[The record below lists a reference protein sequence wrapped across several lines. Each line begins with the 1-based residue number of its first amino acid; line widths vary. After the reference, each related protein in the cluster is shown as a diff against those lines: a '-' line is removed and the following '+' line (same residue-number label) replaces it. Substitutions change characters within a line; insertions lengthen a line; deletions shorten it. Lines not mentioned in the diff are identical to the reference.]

1 MAETNV
7 MGTYKFPPNVFDK
20 ILDKFSQ
27 AVQDGKY
34 HKLDYVFWRKLK
46 TTKNS
51 VRIVVKSDLN
61 GKIFFDIFPDTYI
74 MNSFF
79 ADGIDGSFG
88 EYLVDNVC
96 NIFTNDYAIECSEK
110 FLEYKLRNAKKTI
123 KKNNDVAKNNNVVK
137 FSDES
142 DYIKAY
148 DEATGWDTEFSCAS
162 LSDKDLQKILGES
175 CVVISD
181 EEAQKILEEL
191 HNTPIAAVSDSD
203 CITGKVASIDSNTIF
218 VGGNIATATTTLGGR
233 IDAIEDKC
241 AMIDNDYIDDR
252 INKVL
257 NEQNTF
263 NNNVDNKKGN
273 KKMKAFNF
281 DFGPCTTDNIRMS
294 MYGLAVKNANGT
306 WVSYNPE
313 SKEIIDVDIFNFDG
327 GKFLYKMPVA
337 IKDVKVGDIV
347 IHNRKAMFV
356 IEVAETGMTA
366 IDPQAGEEK
375 KILLT
380 KSPFGFNFATKVVSL
395 FNMTSDAPTP
405 DAPFG
410 NMLPFLMMSE
420 NSGEFDMNTML
431 MLSMMGGQSG
441 MDFSKNPMMMY
452 FLMKDS
458 KNADDLLPLMFMGNL
473 CK

>member
-1 MAETNV
+1 MAGTNV
-7 MGTYKFPPNVFDK
+7 MGIFEFQHNIFDK

-27 AVQDGKY
+27 AVQDNKY
-34 HKLDYVFWRKLK
+34 QKLDYVFWRKLK
-46 TTKNS
+46 TSKNN

-61 GKIFFDIFPDTYI
+61 DKIFFDIYPDVYTTNY
-74 MNSFF
+74 SFF
-79 ADGIDGSFG
+79 VDGIDGSFG
-88 EYLVDNVC
+88 KYLLDNIC
-96 NIFTNDYAIECSEK
+96 NIFTDKYVIKCSEK
-110 FLEYKLRNAKKTI
+110 FFEYKMRKAKKT
-123 KKNNDVAKNNNVVK
+123 AEKNNNVSK
-137 FSDES
+137 PWDDL
-142 DYIKAY
+142 DYTKVY
-148 DEATGWDTEFSCAS
+148 DKGIWNTEFSCANTI
-162 LSDKDLQKILGES
+162 SDEEVQKILG
-175 CVVISD
+175 
-181 EEAQKILEEL
+181 KL
-191 HNTPIAAVSDSD
+191 HTTPIVAVPDSD
-203 CITGKVASIDSNTIF
+203 CSLQT
-218 VGGNIATATTTLGGR
+218 GNIASINSNAIFATTSNTTTLGSQ
-233 IDAIEDKC
+233 IDAIKDKC

-252 INKVL
+252 INKIL

-356 IEVAETGMTA
+356 IDVSETGMTA
-366 IDPQAGEEK
+366 IDPQVGEEK

-431 MLSMMGGQSG
+431 MLSMMSGQGG

>member
-1 MAETNV
+1 MAESNV

-20 ILDKFSQ
+20 ILDNFSQ
-27 AVQDGKY
+27 AVQDNKY

-46 TTKNS
+46 TSKNS

-61 GKIFFDIFPDTYI
+61 GKIFFDVFPDTYI

-79 ADGIDGSFG
+79 ANADDGSFG
-88 EYLVDNVC
+88 EFLADNVC

-110 FLEYKLRNAKKTI
+110 FLEYKMRRAKKTVE
-123 KKNNDVAKNNNVVK
+123 KNNDISKTR
-137 FSDES
+137 DDL
-142 DYIKAY
+142 DYIKVY
-148 DEATGWDTEFSCAS
+148 DKGIWSTEFSCANT
-162 LSDKDLQKILGES
+162 
-175 CVVISD
+175 ISD
-181 EEAQKILEEL
+181 EEAKKILGEL
-191 HNTPIAAVSDSD
+191 NTTPIMVVPDSD
-203 CITGKVASIDSNTIF
+203 CSFETGKVASINSSGVFSNI
-218 VGGNIATATTTLGGR
+218 IAPATTTLGSR

-263 NNNVDNKKGN
+263 NNNVDDKKGN

-431 MLSMMGGQSG
+431 MLSMMGGQGG

>member
-1 MAETNV
+1 MAESNV

-20 ILDKFSQ
+20 ILDIFSQ
-27 AVQDGKY
+27 AVQDNKY
-34 HKLDYVFWRKLK
+34 QKLDYVFWRKLK
-46 TTKNS
+46 TSKNS

-61 GKIFFDIFPDTYI
+61 GKIFFEVFPDTYI

-79 ADGIDGSFG
+79 AGGIDGSFG
-88 EYLVDNVC
+88 EFLADNVC

-110 FLEYKLRNAKKTI
+110 FLEYKMRRAKKTVE
-123 KKNNDVAKNNNVVK
+123 KNNDISKTR
-137 FSDES
+137 DDL
-142 DYIKAY
+142 DYIKVY
-148 DEATGWDTEFSCAS
+148 DKGIWSTEFSCANT
-162 LSDKDLQKILGES
+162 
-175 CVVISD
+175 ISD
-181 EEAQKILEEL
+181 EEAKKILGEL
-191 HNTPIAAVSDSD
+191 NTTPIMVVPDSD
-203 CITGKVASIDSNTIF
+203 CSFETGKVASINSNAIF
-218 VGGNIATATTTLGGR
+218 ATTLATPDTITLGGSQ
-233 IDAIEDKC
+233 IDAIKDKC
-241 AMIDNDYIDDR
+241 AMIDSDYIDDR

-263 NNNVDNKKGN
+263 NNNVDDKKGN

-327 GKFLYKMPVA
+327 GKFLYKMPIA
-337 IKDVKVGDIV
+337 IKDIAPGMVIV
-347 IHNRKAMFV
+347 HNRKAMFV
-356 IEVAETGMTA
+356 IEVGDSGITVV
-366 IDPQAGEEK
+366 DPQAGEEK
-375 KILLT
+375 KILPT
-380 KSPFGFNFATKVVSL
+380 KNCFNFNFYTRVVSL
-395 FNMTSDAPTP
+395 FDSFMKSPENAPS
-405 DAPFG
+405 AENPFG
-410 NMLPFLMMSE
+410 NMLPVFMMSE

-431 MLSMMGGQSG
+431 MLSMMGGQGG

-458 KNADDLLPLMFMGNL
+458 KNADDLLPLMFIGNL

>member
-1 MAETNV
+1 MAGTNV
-7 MGTYKFPPNVFDK
+7 MGIFEFPSNIFDK
-20 ILDKFSQ
+20 ILDRFSQ
-27 AVQDGKY
+27 AVKDNKY
-34 HKLDYVFWRKLK
+34 QKLDYVFWRKLK
-46 TTKNS
+46 TSKNK

-61 GKIFFDIFPDTYI
+61 DKIFFDIYPDVYTINY
-74 MNSFF
+74 SFF
-79 ADGIDGSFG
+79 VDGIDGSFG
-88 EYLVDNVC
+88 KYLLDNIC
-96 NIFTNDYAIECSEK
+96 NIFTDKYVIKCSEK
-110 FLEYKLRNAKKTI
+110 FFEYKMRKAKK
-123 KKNNDVAKNNNVVK
+123 AAEKNNNVSK
-137 FSDES
+137 TWDDL
-142 DYIKAY
+142 DYTKMFDKGI
-148 DEATGWDTEFSCAS
+148 WNTEFSCTNT
-162 LSDKDLQKILGES
+162 
-175 CVVISD
+175 ISD
-181 EEAQKILEEL
+181 EEAQKILGKL
-191 HNTPIAAVSDSD
+191 HTTPITVAPDSD
-203 CITGKVASIDSNTIF
+203 CSLETGKVASINSNAIF
-218 VGGNIATATTTLGGR
+218 ATTLADSTTITLGSQ
-233 IDAIEDKC
+233 IDAIKDKC
-241 AMIDNDYIDDR
+241 AMIDTDYINDR

-263 NNNVDNKKGN
+263 NNNVDDKKGN
-273 KKMKAFNF
+273 NKMKAFNF

-356 IEVAETGMTA
+356 IDVSETGMTA

-431 MLSMMGGQSG
+431 MLSMMGGQGG

>member
-1 MAETNV
+1 MAGTNV
-7 MGTYKFPPNVFDK
+7 MGIFEFPPNIFDK
-20 ILDKFSQ
+20 ILDRFSQ
-27 AVQDGKY
+27 AVQDNKY
-34 HKLDYVFWRKLK
+34 QKLNYVFWRKLK

-51 VRIVVKSDLN
+51 VRIVVQSYLN
-61 GKIFFDIFPDTYI
+61 GKLFFDIYPDTYI
-74 MNSFF
+74 TNYSFF
-79 ADGIDGSFG
+79 VDGIDGSFG
-88 EYLVDNVC
+88 KYLIDNIC
-96 NIFTNDYAIECSEK
+96 NIFTNDYAIKCSEE
-110 FLEYKLRNAKKTI
+110 FFEYKMRRAKKATE
-123 KKNNDVAKNNNVVK
+123 KNNNISK
-137 FSDES
+137 PWDDL
-142 DYIKAY
+142 DYTKVY
-148 DEATGWDTEFSCAS
+148 DKTGWNTEFSCANTI
-162 LSDKDLQKILGES
+162 SDEEVQKILG
-175 CVVISD
+175 
-181 EEAQKILEEL
+181 KL
-191 HNTPIAAVSDSD
+191 HTTPITVVPDSD
-203 CITGKVASIDSNTIF
+203 CITGKVASVNSNTIF
-218 VGGNIATATTTLGGR
+218 TDTIASTTTTLGSQ
-233 IDAIEDKC
+233 IEAIKDKC
-241 AMIDNDYIDDR
+241 AMIDDDYINDR

-356 IEVAETGMTA
+356 IDVSETGMTA
-366 IDPQAGEEK
+366 IDPQVGEEK

-431 MLSMMGGQSG
+431 MLSMMSGQGG

-458 KNADDLLPLMFMGNL
+458 KNADDLLPLVFMGNL

>member
-1 MAETNV
+1 MAESNV
-7 MGTYKFPPNVFDK
+7 MGTYKFPPNIFDK

-27 AVQDGKY
+27 AVQDNKY

-46 TTKNS
+46 TSKNS

-61 GKIFFDIFPDTYI
+61 GKIFFEVFPDTYI

-79 ADGIDGSFG
+79 AGGIDGSFG
-88 EYLVDNVC
+88 EFLADNVC
-96 NIFTNDYAIECSEK
+96 NIFTSDYEIECSEK
-110 FLEYKLRNAKKTI
+110 FFEYKMRRAKKNVENNKDII
-123 KKNNDVAKNNNVVK
+123 KNRD
-137 FSDES
+137 DL
-142 DYIKAY
+142 DYTKVCA
-148 DEATGWDTEFSCAS
+148 GWNTEFSCES
-162 LSDKDLQKILGES
+162 ILSDEDIQRITK
-175 CVVISD
+175 
-181 EEAQKILEEL
+181 EL
-191 HNTPIAAVSDSD
+191 NATPITTVSNDD
-203 CITGKVASIDSNTIF
+203 CLTGKVASINSNGVFAGGTIDI
-218 VGGNIATATTTLGGR
+218 VPATATLGSQ
-233 IDAIEDKC
+233 IEAIKDKC

-263 NNNVDNKKGN
+263 NNVDDKKGN
-273 KKMKAFNF
+273 NKMKAFNF
-281 DFGPCTTDNIRMS
+281 DFGPCTNDNIRMS

-347 IHNRKAMFV
+347 IHSRKAMFV
-356 IEVAETGMTA
+356 IDVSETGMTA

-380 KSPFGFNFATKVVSL
+380 RSPFGFNYATKVVSL

-410 NMLPFLMMSE
+410 NMLPFLMLSE

-431 MLSMMGGQSG
+431 MLSMMSGQSG

>member
-1 MAETNV
+1 MAGTNV
-7 MGTYKFPPNVFDK
+7 MGIFEFPSNIFDK
-20 ILDKFSQ
+20 ILDRFSQ
-27 AVQDGKY
+27 AVQDNKY
-34 HKLDYVFWRKLK
+34 QKLNYVFWRKLK
-46 TTKNS
+46 TSKNK
-51 VRIVVKSDLN
+51 VRIVIKSDLN
-61 GKIFFDIFPDTYI
+61 DKIFFDIYPDVYTINY
-74 MNSFF
+74 SFF
-79 ADGIDGSFG
+79 VDSIDGSFG
-88 EYLVDNVC
+88 KYLLDNIC
-96 NIFTNDYAIECSEK
+96 NIFTDKYVIKCSEK
-110 FLEYKLRNAKKTI
+110 FSEYKMHRAKKATE
-123 KKNNDVAKNNNVVK
+123 KNNNISK
-137 FSDES
+137 PWDDL
-142 DYIKAY
+142 DYTKVY
-148 DEATGWDTEFSCAS
+148 DKGIWNTEFSCANTI
-162 LSDKDLQKILGES
+162 SDEEVQKILG
-175 CVVISD
+175 
-181 EEAQKILEEL
+181 KL
-191 HNTPIAAVSDSD
+191 HTTPIVAVPDSD
-203 CITGKVASIDSNTIF
+203 CSLETGKVASINSNAIF
-218 VGGNIATATTTLGGR
+218 ATTLADSATITLGNQ
-233 IDAIEDKC
+233 IDAIKDKC
-241 AMIDNDYIDDR
+241 AMIDDDYINDR

-313 SKEIIDVDIFNFDG
+313 SKEIIDVDVFNFDG

-356 IEVAETGMTA
+356 IDVSETGMTA

-420 NSGEFDMNTML
+420 SSGEFDMNTML
-431 MLSMMGGQSG
+431 MLSMMGGQGG

>member
-1 MAETNV
+1 MAGTNV
-7 MGTYKFPPNVFDK
+7 MGIFEFPPNIFDK
-20 ILDKFSQ
+20 ILDRFSQ
-27 AVQDGKY
+27 AVQDNKY
-34 HKLDYVFWRKLK
+34 QKLDYVFWRKLK
-46 TTKNS
+46 TSKNN

-61 GKIFFDIFPDTYI
+61 DKIFFDIYPDVYTTNY
-74 MNSFF
+74 SFF
-79 ADGIDGSFG
+79 VDGIDGSFG
-88 EYLVDNVC
+88 KYLLDNIC
-96 NIFTNDYAIECSEK
+96 NIFTDKYVIECSEK
-110 FLEYKLRNAKKTI
+110 FFEYKMCRAKKATE
-123 KKNNDVAKNNNVVK
+123 KNNNISK
-137 FSDES
+137 PWDDL
-142 DYIKAY
+142 DYTKVY
-148 DEATGWDTEFSCAS
+148 DKGIWNTEFSCTNT
-162 LSDKDLQKILGES
+162 
-175 CVVISD
+175 ISD
-181 EEAQKILEEL
+181 EEAQKILGKL
-191 HNTPIAAVSDSD
+191 HTTPIVAVPDSD
-203 CITGKVASIDSNTIF
+203 CSLETGKVASINSNAIF
-218 VGGNIATATTTLGGR
+218 ATTSNTTTLGSQ
-233 IDAIEDKC
+233 IDAIKDKC
-241 AMIDNDYIDDR
+241 AMIDDDYINDR
-252 INKVL
+252 INKIL

-356 IEVAETGMTA
+356 TEVAEAGMTA

-420 NSGEFDMNTML
+420 SDGEFDMNTML
-431 MLSMMGGQSG
+431 MLSMMGGQGS
-441 MDFSKNPMMMY
+441 MDFAKNPMMMY
-452 FLMKDS
+452 FLMKDT
-458 KNADDLLPLMFMGNL
+458 KNMDELLPLMFMGNL

>member
-1 MAETNV
+1 MAESNV

-20 ILDKFSQ
+20 ILDNFSQ

-46 TTKNS
+46 TSKNS

-61 GKIFFDIFPDTYI
+61 GKIFFEVFPDTYI

-79 ADGIDGSFG
+79 AGGIDGSFG
-88 EYLVDNVC
+88 EFLADNVC

-110 FLEYKLRNAKKTI
+110 FLEYKMKKAKKT
-123 KKNNDVAKNNNVVK
+123 VEKNNNISK
-137 FSDES
+137 TCDNL
-142 DYIKAY
+142 DYLKVY
-148 DEATGWDTEFSCAS
+148 EGWNTEFSCES
-162 LSDKDLQKILGES
+162 ILSDEDIQRITK
-175 CVVISD
+175 
-181 EEAQKILEEL
+181 EL
-191 HNTPIAAVSDSD
+191 NATPITAVSNDD
-203 CITGKVASIDSNTIF
+203 CLTGKVASINSNGVLTSTISP
-218 VGGNIATATTTLGGR
+218 ATTTLGSQ
-233 IDAIEDKC
+233 IEAIKDKC

-263 NNNVDNKKGN
+263 NNVDDKKGN
-273 KKMKAFNF
+273 NKMKAFNF
-281 DFGPCTTDNIRMS
+281 DFGPCTNDNIRMS

-337 IKDVKVGDIV
+337 VKDVKVGDIV

-356 IEVAETGMTA
+356 IDVSDAGMTA

-410 NMLPFLMMSE
+410 NMLPFLMLSE

>member
-7 MGTYKFPPNVFDK
+7 MGIFEFPPNIFDK
-20 ILDKFSQ
+20 ILDRFSQ
-27 AVQDGKY
+27 AVQDNKY
-34 HKLDYVFWRKLK
+34 QKLDYVFWRKLK
-46 TTKNS
+46 TSKNM
-51 VRIVVKSDLN
+51 VRIVIKSDLN
-61 GKIFFDIFPDTYI
+61 GKLFFDIYPDVYTINY
-74 MNSFF
+74 SFF
-79 ADGIDGSFG
+79 VDGIDGSFG
-88 EYLVDNVC
+88 KYLLDNIC
-96 NIFTNDYAIECSEK
+96 NIFTDKYAIKCSEK
-110 FLEYKLRNAKKTI
+110 LFEYKMRKAKKTTE
-123 KKNNDVAKNNNVVK
+123 KNNDISKTR
-137 FSDES
+137 DDL
-142 DYIKAY
+142 DYTKVCA
-148 DEATGWDTEFSCAS
+148 GWNTEFSTAWT
-162 LSDKDLQKILGES
+162 
-175 CVVISD
+175 ISD
-181 EEAQKILEEL
+181 EEAQKILGEL
-191 HNTPIAAVSDSD
+191 NATPITVVPDSD
-203 CITGKVASIDSNTIF
+203 CMTGKVASIDSNAIFATSTSGTI
-218 VGGNIATATTTLGGR
+218 TLGSQ
-233 IDAIEDKC
+233 IDAIKDKC
-241 AMIDNDYIDDR
+241 AMLDNDYIDDR

-273 KKMKAFNF
+273 NKMKAFNF
-281 DFGPCTTDNIRMS
+281 DFGPCTNDNIRMS

-347 IHNRKAMFV
+347 IHARKAMFV
-356 IEVAETGMTA
+356 IDVSETGMTA

-380 KSPFGFNFATKVVSL
+380 KSPFNFNYATKVVSL

-410 NMLPFLMMSE
+410 NMLPFLMLSE

-431 MLSMMGGQSG
+431 MLSMMSGQSG

>member
-7 MGTYKFPPNVFDK
+7 MGTYKFPPNIFDK

-46 TTKNS
+46 TSKNS

-61 GKIFFDIFPDTYI
+61 GKIFFDVFPDTYI

-79 ADGIDGSFG
+79 ANADDGSFG
-88 EYLVDNVC
+88 EFLADNVC

-110 FLEYKLRNAKKTI
+110 FLEYKMRRAKKTTE
-123 KKNNDVAKNNNVVK
+123 KNNNIRK
-137 FSDES
+137 TCDNL
-142 DYIKAY
+142 DYIKVY
-148 DEATGWDTEFSCAS
+148 DKGTWSTEFSCANT
-162 LSDKDLQKILGES
+162 
-175 CVVISD
+175 ISD
-181 EEAQKILEEL
+181 EEAQKILGEL
-191 HNTPIAAVSDSD
+191 NATPITVVSDDD

-218 VGGNIATATTTLGGR
+218 AGGNIATTTLGGR

-263 NNNVDNKKGN
+263 NNNVDDKKGN

-356 IEVAETGMTA
+356 IEVAETGMAA

>member
-1 MAETNV
+1 MAESNV

-20 ILDKFSQ
+20 ILDNFRQ
-27 AVQDGKY
+27 AVQDNKY
-34 HKLDYVFWRKLK
+34 YKLDYVFWHKLK
-46 TTKNS
+46 TSKNS

-61 GKIFFDIFPDTYI
+61 GKIFFDVFPDTYI

-79 ADGIDGSFG
+79 ANADDGSFG
-88 EYLVDNVC
+88 EFLADNVC

-110 FLEYKLRNAKKTI
+110 FLEYKMRRAKKT
-123 KKNNDVAKNNNVVK
+123 VEKNNNISK
-137 FSDES
+137 TRDEV
-142 DYIKAY
+142 DYIKVY
-148 DEATGWDTEFSCAS
+148 DKGAGWNTEFSCANTI
-162 LSDKDLQKILGES
+162 SDEEVQKILGE
-175 CVVISD
+175 
-181 EEAQKILEEL
+181 L
-191 HNTPIAAVSDSD
+191 NTTPITVVPDSD
-203 CITGKVASIDSNTIF
+203 CLTGKVASIDSNAIFATSTPGTI
-218 VGGNIATATTTLGGR
+218 TLGSQ
-233 IDAIEDKC
+233 IDAIKDKC
-241 AMIDNDYIDDR
+241 AMLDNDYIDDR

-263 NNNVDNKKGN
+263 NNNVDDKKGN

-431 MLSMMGGQSG
+431 MLSMMGGQGG

>member
-1 MAETNV
+1 MVETNV
-7 MGTYKFPPNVFDK
+7 MGTYKFPPNIFDK

-27 AVQDGKY
+27 AVQDSKY

-46 TTKNS
+46 TSKNS

-61 GKIFFDIFPDTYI
+61 GKIFFDVFPDTYI

-79 ADGIDGSFG
+79 ANADDGSFG
-88 EYLVDNVC
+88 EFLADNVC

-110 FLEYKLRNAKKTI
+110 FLEYKMRRAKKTTE
-123 KKNNDVAKNNNVVK
+123 KNNNIRK
-137 FSDES
+137 TCDNL
-142 DYIKAY
+142 DYIKVY
-148 DEATGWDTEFSCAS
+148 DKGTWSTEFSCANT
-162 LSDKDLQKILGES
+162 
-175 CVVISD
+175 ISD
-181 EEAQKILEEL
+181 EEAQKILGEL
-191 HNTPIAAVSDSD
+191 NATPITVVSDDD

-218 VGGNIATATTTLGGR
+218 AGGNIATTTLGGR

-263 NNNVDNKKGN
+263 NNNVDDKKGN

-356 IEVAETGMTA
+356 IEVAETGMIA

>member
-7 MGTYKFPPNVFDK
+7 IGIFEFSHNIFDK
-20 ILDKFSQ
+20 ILDRFSQ
-27 AVQDGKY
+27 AVQDNKY
-34 HKLDYVFWRKLK
+34 QKLDYVFWRKLK
-46 TTKNS
+46 TSKNK
-51 VRIVVKSDLN
+51 VRIVVKSDFN
-61 GKIFFDIFPDTYI
+61 DKIFFDIYPDVYTINY
-74 MNSFF
+74 SFF
-79 ADGIDGSFG
+79 VDGIDGSFG
-88 EYLVDNVC
+88 KYLLDNIC
-96 NIFTNDYAIECSEK
+96 NIFTNDYAVNKCSEK
-110 FLEYKLRNAKKTI
+110 LFEYKMRKAKKTTE
-123 KKNNDVAKNNNVVK
+123 KNNNVSK
-137 FSDES
+137 TWDDL
-142 DYIKAY
+142 DYTKVFDKGI
-148 DEATGWDTEFSCAS
+148 WNTEFSCTNT
-162 LSDKDLQKILGES
+162 
-175 CVVISD
+175 ISD
-181 EEAQKILEEL
+181 EEAQKILGKL
-191 HNTPIAAVSDSD
+191 HTTPIVAVPDSD
-203 CITGKVASIDSNTIF
+203 CSLETGKVASIDSNAIF
-218 VGGNIATATTTLGGR
+218 VTSTSDIITLGSQ
-233 IDAIEDKC
+233 IDAIKDKC
-241 AMIDNDYIDDR
+241 AMIDSDYINDQ

-337 IKDVKVGDIV
+337 IKDIAPGMVIV
-347 IHNRKAMFV
+347 HNRKAMFV
-356 IEVAETGMTA
+356 IEVGDSGITVV
-366 IDPQAGEEK
+366 DPQAGEEK
-375 KILLT
+375 KILPT
-380 KSPFGFNFATKVVSL
+380 KNCFNFNFYTRVVSL
-395 FNMTSDAPTP
+395 FDSFMKSPENAPS
-405 DAPFG
+405 AENPFG

-431 MLSMMGGQSG
+431 MLSMMGGQGG
-441 MDFSKNPMMMY
+441 MDFSKNPMIMY

>member
-1 MAETNV
+1 MAESNV

-20 ILDKFSQ
+20 ILDNFSQ

-46 TTKNS
+46 TSKNS

-61 GKIFFDIFPDTYI
+61 GKIFFEVFPDTYI

-88 EYLVDNVC
+88 EFLADNVC

-110 FLEYKLRNAKKTI
+110 FLEYKMKKAKKT
-123 KKNNDVAKNNNVVK
+123 VEKNNNISK
-137 FSDES
+137 TCDNL
-142 DYIKAY
+142 DYLKVY
-148 DEATGWDTEFSCAS
+148 EGWNTEFSCES
-162 LSDKDLQKILGES
+162 ILSDEDIQRITK
-175 CVVISD
+175 
-181 EEAQKILEEL
+181 EL
-191 HNTPIAAVSDSD
+191 NATPITAVSNDD
-203 CITGKVASIDSNTIF
+203 CLTGKVASINSNGVFTGGTI
-218 VGGNIATATTTLGGR
+218 ATTTLDSQ
-233 IDAIEDKC
+233 IEAITDKC

-263 NNNVDNKKGN
+263 NNVDDKKGN
-273 KKMKAFNF
+273 NKMKAFNF
-281 DFGPCTTDNIRMS
+281 DFGPCTNDNIRMS

-337 IKDVKVGDIV
+337 VKDVKVGDIV

-356 IEVAETGMTA
+356 IDVSDAGMTA

-380 KSPFGFNFATKVVSL
+380 RSPFGFNYATKVVSL

-410 NMLPFLMMSE
+410 NMLPFLMLSE

-431 MLSMMGGQSG
+431 MLSMMGGQTG

>member
-7 MGTYKFPPNVFDK
+7 MGIFEFPSNVFDK

-27 AVQDGKY
+27 AVQDNKY
-34 HKLDYVFWRKLK
+34 QKLDYVFWRKLK
-46 TTKNS
+46 TSKNM
-51 VRIVVKSDLN
+51 VRIVIKSDLN
-61 GKIFFDIFPDTYI
+61 GKLFFDIYPDVYTINY
-74 MNSFF
+74 SFSVN
-79 ADGIDGSFG
+79 GIDGSFG
-88 EYLVDNVC
+88 KYLIDNVC
-96 NIFTNDYAIECSEK
+96 NIFTNDYAIKCSEE
-110 FLEYKLRNAKKTI
+110 FFEYKMRRAKKTVE
-123 KKNNDVAKNNNVVK
+123 KNNDISKTR
-137 FSDES
+137 DDL
-142 DYIKAY
+142 DYTKVCA
-148 DEATGWDTEFSCAS
+148 GWNTEFSTAWT
-162 LSDKDLQKILGES
+162 
-175 CVVISD
+175 ISD
-181 EEAQKILEEL
+181 EEAQKILGEL
-191 HNTPIAAVSDSD
+191 NTTPITVVPDSD
-203 CITGKVASIDSNTIF
+203 CMTGKVASINSNAIF
-218 VGGNIATATTTLGGR
+218 ATTLATPDTITLGSQ
-233 IDAIEDKC
+233 INAIEDKC

-337 IKDVKVGDIV
+337 IKDIAPGMVIV
-347 IHNRKAMFV
+347 HNRKAMFV
-356 IEVAETGMTA
+356 IEVGDSGITVV
-366 IDPQAGEEK
+366 DPQAGEEK
-375 KILLT
+375 KILPT
-380 KSPFGFNFATKVVSL
+380 KNCFNFNFYTRVVSL
-395 FNMTSDAPTP
+395 FDFFMKSPENAPS
-405 DAPFG
+405 AENPFG
-410 NMLPFLMMSE
+410 NMLPLFMMSE

-431 MLSMMGGQSG
+431 MLSMMSGQGG

>member
-1 MAETNV
+1 MAESNV

-20 ILDKFSQ
+20 VLDKFSQ

-51 VRIVVKSDLN
+51 VRIVIKSDLN

-79 ADGIDGSFG
+79 ANGIDGSFG

-110 FLEYKLRNAKKTI
+110 FLEYKMRKAKKTVE
-123 KKNNDVAKNNNVVK
+123 KNNDISKTC
-137 FSDES
+137 DDL
-142 DYIKAY
+142 DYIKVC
-148 DEATGWDTEFSCAS
+148 DKGIWNTEFSCANT
-162 LSDKDLQKILGES
+162 
-175 CVVISD
+175 ISD
-181 EEAQKILEEL
+181 EEAQKILGEL
-191 HNTPIAAVSDSD
+191 NTTPIMVVPNSD
-203 CITGKVASIDSNTIF
+203 CMTGKVASINSNAIF
-218 VGGNIATATTTLGGR
+218 ATTLVTPDTITLGSQ
-233 IDAIEDKC
+233 IDAIKDKC

-337 IKDVKVGDIV
+337 IKDIAPGMVIV
-347 IHNRKAMFV
+347 HNRKAMFV
-356 IEVAETGMTA
+356 IEVGDSGITVV
-366 IDPQAGEEK
+366 DPQAGEEK
-375 KILLT
+375 KILPT
-380 KSPFGFNFATKVVSL
+380 KNCFNFNFYTRVVSL
-395 FNMTSDAPTP
+395 FDSFMKSPENAPS
-405 DAPFG
+405 AENPFG
-410 NMLPFLMMSE
+410 NMLPIFMMSE

-431 MLSMMGGQSG
+431 MLSMMGGQGG

>member
-7 MGTYKFPPNVFDK
+7 IGIFEFPHNIFDK
-20 ILDKFSQ
+20 ILDRFSQ
-27 AVQDGKY
+27 AVQDNKY
-34 HKLDYVFWRKLK
+34 QKLDYVFWRKLK
-46 TTKNS
+46 TSKNK

-61 GKIFFDIFPDTYI
+61 DKIFFDIYPDIYTINY
-74 MNSFF
+74 SFF
-79 ADGIDGSFG
+79 VDGIDGSFG
-88 EYLVDNVC
+88 KYLLDNIC
-96 NIFTNDYAIECSEK
+96 NIFANDYAVNKCSEK
-110 FLEYKLRNAKKTI
+110 LFEYKMRKAKK
-123 KKNNDVAKNNNVVK
+123 AAEKNNNISNTWDD
-137 FSDES
+137 F
-142 DYIKAY
+142 DYTKVY
-148 DEATGWDTEFSCAS
+148 DKGIWNTEFSCTNT
-162 LSDKDLQKILGES
+162 
-175 CVVISD
+175 ISD
-181 EEAQKILEEL
+181 EEAQKILGKL
-191 HNTPIAAVSDSD
+191 HTTPIVAVPDSD
-203 CITGKVASIDSNTIF
+203 CSLQTGKVASINSNAIF
-218 VGGNIATATTTLGGR
+218 ATTLTTSDTTTLGSK
-233 IDAIEDKC
+233 IDAIKDKC
-241 AMIDNDYIDDR
+241 AMIDDDYINDR

-294 MYGLAVKNANGT
+294 MYGLAVKNANGA

-356 IEVAETGMTA
+356 IDVSETGMTA

-431 MLSMMGGQSG
+431 MLSMMGGQGG

>member
-1 MAETNV
+1 MAESNV

-20 ILDKFSQ
+20 VLDKFSQ

-110 FLEYKLRNAKKTI
+110 FLEYKMRRAKKTTE
-123 KKNNDVAKNNNVVK
+123 KNNNISK
-137 FSDES
+137 
-142 DYIKAY
+142 YIKVY
-148 DEATGWDTEFSCAS
+148 DKTDDLDYTKVYDKTGWMAEFSCANT
-162 LSDKDLQKILGES
+162 
-175 CVVISD
+175 ISD
-181 EEAQKILEEL
+181 EEAQKILGEL
-191 HNTPIAAVSDSD
+191 NTTPITIVPDND
-203 CITGKVASIDSNTIF
+203 CMTGKVASINSNAIF
-218 VGGNIATATTTLGGR
+218 ATTLATPETITLGSQ
-233 IDAIEDKC
+233 IDAIKDKC

-356 IEVAETGMTA
+356 VDVSETGMTA

>member
-7 MGTYKFPPNVFDK
+7 MGIFEFPPNIFDK
-20 ILDKFSQ
+20 ILDRFSQ
-27 AVQDGKY
+27 AVQDNKY
-34 HKLDYVFWRKLK
+34 QKFDYVFWRKLK
-46 TTKNS
+46 TSKNKI
-51 VRIVVKSDLN
+51 RIVVKSDLN
-61 GKIFFDIFPDTYI
+61 GKLFFDIYPDVYI
-74 MNSFF
+74 TNYSFF
-79 ADGIDGSFG
+79 VDGIDGSFG
-88 EYLVDNVC
+88 KYLLDNIC
-96 NIFTNDYAIECSEK
+96 NIFTSDYAIKCSEK
-110 FLEYKLRNAKKTI
+110 FLEYKMRRAKKTVE
-123 KKNNDVAKNNNVVK
+123 KNNDISKTR
-137 FSDES
+137 DDL
-142 DYIKAY
+142 DYTKVCA
-148 DEATGWDTEFSCAS
+148 GWNTEFSTAWT
-162 LSDKDLQKILGES
+162 
-175 CVVISD
+175 ISD
-181 EEAQKILEEL
+181 EEAKKIFGEL
-191 HNTPIAAVSDSD
+191 NATPIMAVPDSD
-203 CITGKVASIDSNTIF
+203 CSLETGKVASIDSNAIFATSTPATITI
-218 VGGNIATATTTLGGR
+218 GSQ
-233 IDAIEDKC
+233 IDAIKDKC
-241 AMIDNDYIDDR
+241 AVIDTDYIDDR

-263 NNNVDNKKGN
+263 NNNVDDKKGN

-356 IEVAETGMTA
+356 IDVSETGMTA

-431 MLSMMGGQSG
+431 MLSMMGGQGG

>member
-20 ILDKFSQ
+20 VLDKFNQ

-46 TTKNS
+46 ITKNS

-61 GKIFFDIFPDTYI
+61 GKIFFEVFPDTYI

-110 FLEYKLRNAKKTI
+110 FLEYKMRRAKKTVE
-123 KKNNDVAKNNNVVK
+123 KNNDISKTR
-137 FSDES
+137 DDL
-142 DYIKAY
+142 DYIKVY
-148 DEATGWDTEFSCAS
+148 DKGIWSTEFFCANT
-162 LSDKDLQKILGES
+162 
-175 CVVISD
+175 ISD
-181 EEAQKILEEL
+181 EEAKKILGEL
-191 HNTPIAAVSDSD
+191 NTTPIMVVPDSD
-203 CITGKVASIDSNTIF
+203 CMTGKVASINSNAIFATSIAPDTI
-218 VGGNIATATTTLGGR
+218 TLDGSQ
-233 IDAIEDKC
+233 IDAIKDKC
-241 AMIDNDYIDDR
+241 AIIDSDYIDDR

-263 NNNVDNKKGN
+263 NNNVDDKKGN

-327 GKFLYKMPVA
+327 GKFLYKMPIA
-337 IKDVKVGDIV
+337 IKDIAPGMVIV
-347 IHNRKAMFV
+347 HNRKAMFV
-356 IEVAETGMTA
+356 IEVGDSGITVV
-366 IDPQAGEEK
+366 DPQAGEEK
-375 KILLT
+375 KILPT
-380 KSPFGFNFATKVVSL
+380 KNCFNFNFYTRVVSL
-395 FNMTSDAPTP
+395 FDSFMKSPENAPS
-405 DAPFG
+405 AENPFG

-431 MLSMMGGQSG
+431 MLSMMGGQGG

>member
-1 MAETNV
+1 MAESNV

-20 ILDKFSQ
+20 VLDKFSQ

-110 FLEYKLRNAKKTI
+110 FLEYKMRKAKKTVE
-123 KKNNDVAKNNNVVK
+123 KNNDISKTRDD
-137 FSDES
+137 F
-142 DYIKAY
+142 DYIKVY
-148 DEATGWDTEFSCAS
+148 DKGIWSTEFFCANT
-162 LSDKDLQKILGES
+162 
-175 CVVISD
+175 ISD
-181 EEAQKILEEL
+181 EEAQKILGKL
-191 HNTPIAAVSDSD
+191 NTTPIVAVPDSD
-203 CITGKVASIDSNTIF
+203 CGFETGKVASINSNAIF
-218 VGGNIATATTTLGGR
+218 ATTLATPDTITLGSQ
-233 IDAIEDKC
+233 IDAIKDKC
-241 AMIDNDYIDDR
+241 AMIDNDYIDGR

-337 IKDVKVGDIV
+337 IKDIAPGMVIV
-347 IHNRKAMFV
+347 HNRKAMFV
-356 IEVAETGMTA
+356 IEVGDSGITVV
-366 IDPQAGEEK
+366 DPQAGEEK
-375 KILLT
+375 KILPT
-380 KSPFGFNFATKVVSL
+380 KNCFNFNFYTRVVSL
-395 FNMTSDAPTP
+395 FDSFMKSPENAPS
-405 DAPFG
+405 AENPFG
-410 NMLPFLMMSE
+410 NMLPIFMMSE

-431 MLSMMGGQSG
+431 MLSMMGGQGG

>member
-7 MGTYKFPPNVFDK
+7 MGIFEFPPNIFDK
-20 ILDKFSQ
+20 ILDRFSQ
-27 AVQDGKY
+27 AVQDNKY
-34 HKLDYVFWRKLK
+34 QKLDYVFWRKLK
-46 TTKNS
+46 TSKNM

-61 GKIFFDIFPDTYI
+61 GKLFFDIYPDVYTINY
-74 MNSFF
+74 SFF
-79 ADGIDGSFG
+79 VDGIDGSFG
-88 EYLVDNVC
+88 KYLIDNIC
-96 NIFTNDYAIECSEK
+96 NIFTDKYAIKCSEE
-110 FLEYKLRNAKKTI
+110 FFEYKMRRAKKTVE
-123 KKNNDVAKNNNVVK
+123 KNNDINKTR
-137 FSDES
+137 DDL
-142 DYIKAY
+142 DYTKVCA
-148 DEATGWDTEFSCAS
+148 GWNTEFSTAWT
-162 LSDKDLQKILGES
+162 
-175 CVVISD
+175 ISD
-181 EEAQKILEEL
+181 EEAQKILGEL
-191 HNTPIAAVSDSD
+191 NTTPITVVPDSD
-203 CITGKVASIDSNTIF
+203 CLTGKVASIDSNAIFTSTI
-218 VGGNIATATTTLGGR
+218 APATTIISGSR

-241 AMIDNDYIDDR
+241 AMIDNDYIDNR
-252 INKVL
+252 VNKVL

-273 KKMKAFNF
+273 NKMKAFNF

-337 IKDVKVGDIV
+337 VKDVKVGDIV

-356 IEVAETGMTA
+356 IDVSEAGMTA

-431 MLSMMGGQSG
+431 MLSMMSGQSG

>member
-1 MAETNV
+1 MAGTNI
-7 MGTYKFPPNVFDK
+7 MGIFEFPHNIFDK

-27 AVQDGKY
+27 AVQDNKY
-34 HKLDYVFWRKLK
+34 QKLNYVFWRKLK
-46 TTKNS
+46 TSKNK
-51 VRIVVKSDLN
+51 VRIVVNDPN
-61 GKIFFDIFPDTYI
+61 DKIFFDIYPDTYI

-79 ADGIDGSFG
+79 ADVGDGSFG
-88 EYLVDNVC
+88 EYLADNVC

-110 FLEYKLRNAKKTI
+110 FLEYKMRKAKKTTE
-123 KKNNDVAKNNNVVK
+123 KNNNVSK
-137 FSDES
+137 TWDNL
-142 DYIKAY
+142 DYTKVF
-148 DEATGWDTEFSCAS
+148 DNGMWNTEFSCANT
-162 LSDKDLQKILGES
+162 
-175 CVVISD
+175 ISD
-181 EEAQKILEEL
+181 EEAQKILGKL
-191 HNTPIAAVSDSD
+191 HTTPIVAVPDSD
-203 CITGKVASIDSNTIF
+203 CSLETGKVASINSNAIF
-218 VGGNIATATTTLGGR
+218 ATTLADSATITLGNQ
-233 IDAIEDKC
+233 INAIKDNC
-241 AMIDNDYIDDR
+241 VMIDTDYINDR

-263 NNNVDNKKGN
+263 NNNVDDKKGN
-273 KKMKAFNF
+273 NKMKAFNF
-281 DFGPCTTDNIRMS
+281 DFGPCTNDNIRMS
-294 MYGLAVKNANGT
+294 MYGLAVKNANGA

-356 IEVAETGMTA
+356 IDVSETGMTA

-431 MLSMMGGQSG
+431 MLSMMGGQGG

-452 FLMKDS
+452 FLMKES

>member
-7 MGTYKFPPNVFDK
+7 MGIFEFPPNIFDK
-20 ILDKFSQ
+20 ILDRFSQ
-27 AVQDGKY
+27 AVQDNKY
-34 HKLDYVFWRKLK
+34 QKFDYVFWRKLK
-46 TTKNS
+46 TSKNM

-61 GKIFFDIFPDTYI
+61 GKLFFDIYPDVYI
-74 MNSFF
+74 KNYSFF
-79 ADGIDGSFG
+79 VDGIDGSFG
-88 EYLVDNVC
+88 KYLLDNIC
-96 NIFTNDYAIECSEK
+96 NIFTNDYAIKCSEK
-110 FLEYKLRNAKKTI
+110 FFEYKMRRAKKTVE
-123 KKNNDVAKNNNVVK
+123 KNNDISKTR
-137 FSDES
+137 DDL
-142 DYIKAY
+142 DYTKVCA
-148 DEATGWDTEFSCAS
+148 GWNTEFSSAWTI
-162 LSDKDLQKILGES
+162 SDEEVQKILGE
-175 CVVISD
+175 
-181 EEAQKILEEL
+181 L
-191 HNTPIAAVSDSD
+191 NTTPITVVPDSD
-203 CITGKVASIDSNTIF
+203 CMTGKVASIDSNTIF
-218 VGGNIATATTTLGGR
+218 ATSTPDTITLGSQ
-233 IDAIEDKC
+233 IDAIKDKC

-263 NNNVDNKKGN
+263 NNNVDDKKGN

-356 IEVAETGMTA
+356 TEVAETGMTA

>member
-1 MAETNV
+1 MAESNI

-20 ILDKFSQ
+20 VLDKFSQ

-110 FLEYKLRNAKKTI
+110 FLEYKMRKAKKTVE
-123 KKNNDVAKNNNVVK
+123 KNNDISKTR
-137 FSDES
+137 DDL
-142 DYIKAY
+142 DYIKVY
-148 DEATGWDTEFSCAS
+148 DKGIWSTEFSCANT
-162 LSDKDLQKILGES
+162 
-175 CVVISD
+175 ISD
-181 EEAQKILEEL
+181 EEAQKILGKL
-191 HNTPIAAVSDSD
+191 NTTPIVAVPDSD
-203 CITGKVASIDSNTIF
+203 CGFETGKVASINSNAIF
-218 VGGNIATATTTLGGR
+218 ATTLADPATITLGSQ
-233 IDAIEDKC
+233 IDAIKDKC
-241 AMIDNDYIDDR
+241 AMLDNDYIDDR

-263 NNNVDNKKGN
+263 NNVDDKKGN

-337 IKDVKVGDIV
+337 IKDIAPGMVIV
-347 IHNRKAMFV
+347 HNRKAMFV
-356 IEVAETGMTA
+356 IEVGDSGITVV
-366 IDPQAGEEK
+366 DPQAGEEK
-375 KILLT
+375 KILPT
-380 KSPFGFNFATKVVSL
+380 KNCFNFNFYTRVVSL
-395 FNMTSDAPTP
+395 FDSFMKSPENAPSVEN
-405 DAPFG
+405 PFG

-431 MLSMMGGQSG
+431 MLSMMGGQGG

>member
-1 MAETNV
+1 MAESNV

-20 ILDKFSQ
+20 ILDNFSQ
-27 AVQDGKY
+27 AVQDNKY
-34 HKLDYVFWRKLK
+34 HKLDYAFWRKLK
-46 TTKNS
+46 TSKNS
-51 VRIVVKSDLN
+51 IRIIVKTDLN

-79 ADGIDGSFG
+79 ADAGDGSFG
-88 EYLVDNVC
+88 EYLVNNVC
-96 NIFTNDYAIECSEK
+96 NIFTSNYAIECSEK
-110 FLEYKLRNAKKTI
+110 FFEYKMRRARARAKKTI
-123 KKNNDVAKNNNVVK
+123 EKNNNISK
-137 FSDES
+137 THDEL
-142 DYIKAY
+142 DCTKAY
-148 DEATGWDTEFSCAS
+148 DKTTGWNTEFSSAWIP
-162 LSDKDLQKILGES
+162 DEDN
-175 CVVISD
+175 IS
-181 EEAQKILEEL
+181 KILEKL
-191 HNTPIAAVSDSD
+191 NATPITVVSHDED
-203 CITGKVASIDSNTIF
+203 CITGKVASVNSNTIF
-218 VGGNIATATTTLGGR
+218 TDTIASTTTTLGSQ
-233 IDAIEDKC
+233 IEAIKDKC

-263 NNNVDNKKGN
+263 NNNVDDKKGN
-273 KKMKAFNF
+273 NKMKAFNF
-281 DFGPCTTDNIRMS
+281 DFGPCTNDNIRMS
-294 MYGLAVKNANGT
+294 MYGLAVKNATGT

-356 IEVAETGMTA
+356 TEVAEAGMTA

-420 NSGEFDMNTML
+420 SNGEFDMNTML
-431 MLSMMGGQSG
+431 MLSMMGGQGS
-441 MDFSKNPMMMY
+441 MDFAKNPMMMY
-452 FLMKDS
+452 FLMKDT
-458 KNADDLLPLMFMGNL
+458 KNMDELLPLMFMGNL

>member
-7 MGTYKFPPNVFDK
+7 IGIFEFPPNIFNK
-20 ILDKFSQ
+20 ILDRFSQ
-27 AVQDGKY
+27 AVQDNKY
-34 HKLDYVFWRKLK
+34 QKLDYVFWRKLK
-46 TTKNS
+46 TSKNKI
-51 VRIVVKSDLN
+51 RIVVKSDLN
-61 GKIFFDIFPDTYI
+61 DKIFFDIYPDVYTINY
-74 MNSFF
+74 SFF
-79 ADGIDGSFG
+79 VDGIDGSFG
-88 EYLVDNVC
+88 QYLLDHIC
-96 NIFTNDYAIECSEK
+96 NIFTNDYAIKCSEK
-110 FLEYKLRNAKKTI
+110 LFGYKMRRARAKKTI
-123 KKNNDVAKNNNVVK
+123 EKNNNISK
-137 FSDES
+137 TWDGL
-142 DYIKAY
+142 DYTKVY
-148 DEATGWDTEFSCAS
+148 DKTTGWNTEFSSAWIP
-162 LSDKDLQKILGES
+162 DEDN
-175 CVVISD
+175 IS
-181 EEAQKILEEL
+181 KILEKL
-191 HNTPIAAVSDSD
+191 NATPITVVSHDED
-203 CITGKVASIDSNTIF
+203 CITGKVASVNSNTIF
-218 VGGNIATATTTLGGR
+218 TDTIASTTTTLGSQ
-233 IDAIEDKC
+233 IEAIKDKC

-263 NNNVDNKKGN
+263 NNNVDDKKGN
-273 KKMKAFNF
+273 NKMKAFNF
-281 DFGPCTTDNIRMS
+281 DFGPCTNDNIRMS
-294 MYGLAVKNANGT
+294 MYGLAVKNAAGT

-313 SKEIIDVDIFNFDG
+313 SKEIIDVDVFNFDG

-356 IEVAETGMTA
+356 TEIAEAGMTA

-420 NSGEFDMNTML
+420 SNGEFDMNTML
-431 MLSMMGGQSG
+431 MLSMMSGQGS
-441 MDFSKNPMMMY
+441 MDFAKNPMMMY
-452 FLMKDS
+452 FLMKDT
-458 KNADDLLPLMFMGNL
+458 KNMDELLPLMFMGNL

>member
-1 MAETNV
+1 MAGTNV
-7 MGTYKFPPNVFDK
+7 MGIFEFPPNIFDK
-20 ILDKFSQ
+20 ILDRFSQ
-27 AVQDGKY
+27 AVQDNKY
-34 HKLDYVFWRKLK
+34 QKLDYVFWRKLK
-46 TTKNS
+46 TSKNN

-61 GKIFFDIFPDTYI
+61 DKIFFDIYPDVYTTNY
-74 MNSFF
+74 SFF
-79 ADGIDGSFG
+79 VDGIDGSFG
-88 EYLVDNVC
+88 KYLLDNIC
-96 NIFTNDYAIECSEK
+96 NIFTDKYVIKCSEK
-110 FLEYKLRNAKKTI
+110 FFEYKMRKAKKT
-123 KKNNDVAKNNNVVK
+123 AEKNNNVSK
-137 FSDES
+137 PWDDL
-142 DYIKAY
+142 DYTKVY
-148 DEATGWDTEFSCAS
+148 DKGIWNTEFSCAS
-162 LSDKDLQKILGES
+162 T
-175 CVVISD
+175 ISD
-181 EEAQKILEEL
+181 EEAQKILGKL
-191 HNTPIAAVSDSD
+191 HTTPVVAVPDSD
-203 CITGKVASIDSNTIF
+203 CSLQT
-218 VGGNIATATTTLGGR
+218 GNIASINSNAIFATTSNTTTLGSQ
-233 IDAIEDKC
+233 IDAIKDKC

-252 INKVL
+252 INKIL

-356 IEVAETGMTA
+356 IDVSETGMTA
-366 IDPQAGEEK
+366 IDPQVGEEK

-431 MLSMMGGQSG
+431 MLSMMSGQGS
-441 MDFSKNPMMMY
+441 MDFAKNPMMMY
-452 FLMKDS
+452 FLMKDT
-458 KNADDLLPLMFMGNL
+458 KNMDELLPLMFMGNL

>member
-1 MAETNV
+1 MAESNV

-20 ILDKFSQ
+20 VLDKFSQ

-110 FLEYKLRNAKKTI
+110 FLEYKMRRAKKTTE
-123 KKNNDVAKNNNVVK
+123 KNNNISK
-137 FSDES
+137 
-142 DYIKAY
+142 YIKVY
-148 DEATGWDTEFSCAS
+148 DKTDDLDYTKVYDKTGWMAEFSCANT
-162 LSDKDLQKILGES
+162 
-175 CVVISD
+175 ISD
-181 EEAQKILEEL
+181 EEAQKILGEL
-191 HNTPIAAVSDSD
+191 NTTPIAVVPDSD
-203 CITGKVASIDSNTIF
+203 CMTGKVASINSNAIF
-218 VGGNIATATTTLGGR
+218 ATTLATPDTITLGSQ
-233 IDAIEDKC
+233 IDAIKDKC

-263 NNNVDNKKGN
+263 NNNVDDKKGN

-356 IEVAETGMTA
+356 VDVSETGMTA

>member
-1 MAETNV
+1 MAESNV

-20 ILDKFSQ
+20 VLDKFSQ
-27 AVQDGKY
+27 AAQDGKY

-46 TTKNS
+46 TSKNS

-61 GKIFFDIFPDTYI
+61 GKIFFEVFPDTYI

-79 ADGIDGSFG
+79 AGGIDGSFG

-110 FLEYKLRNAKKTI
+110 FLEYKMRRAKKTVE
-123 KKNNDVAKNNNVVK
+123 KNNDISKTR
-137 FSDES
+137 DDL
-142 DYIKAY
+142 DYIKVY
-148 DEATGWDTEFSCAS
+148 DKGLWSTEFSCANT
-162 LSDKDLQKILGES
+162 
-175 CVVISD
+175 ISD
-181 EEAQKILEEL
+181 EEAKKILGEL
-191 HNTPIAAVSDSD
+191 NTTPIMVVPDSD
-203 CITGKVASIDSNTIF
+203 CSFETGKVASIDSNAIF
-218 VGGNIATATTTLGGR
+218 ATTLATPDTITLGSQ
-233 IDAIEDKC
+233 IDAIKDKC

-313 SKEIIDVDIFNFDG
+313 SNEIIDVDIFNFDG

-431 MLSMMGGQSG
+431 MLSMMGGQGG

>member
-1 MAETNV
+1 MAESNV
-7 MGTYKFPPNVFDK
+7 LGTYKFPPNVFDK
-20 ILDKFSQ
+20 ILDNFSQ
-27 AVQDGKY
+27 AVQDNKY

-46 TTKNS
+46 TSKNS
-51 VRIVVKSDLN
+51 VRIVVESDLN
-61 GKIFFDIFPDTYI
+61 GKIFFEVFPDTYI

-88 EYLVDNVC
+88 EYLADNVC

-110 FLEYKLRNAKKTI
+110 FLEYKMKKAKKT
-123 KKNNDVAKNNNVVK
+123 VEKNNNISK
-137 FSDES
+137 TCDNL
-142 DYIKAY
+142 DYLKVY
-148 DEATGWDTEFSCAS
+148 EGWNTEFSCKS
-162 LSDKDLQKILGES
+162 ILSDEDIQKIT
-175 CVVISD
+175 
-181 EEAQKILEEL
+181 KEL
-191 HNTPIAAVSDSD
+191 NTTPITVVSNDD
-203 CITGKVASIDSNTIF
+203 CLTGKVASINSNGVLTSTI
-218 VGGNIATATTTLGGR
+218 TPTTTTLGSQ
-233 IDAIEDKC
+233 IEAIEDKC
-241 AMIDNDYIDDR
+241 AMIDNDYIDNR

-263 NNNVDNKKGN
+263 NNVDDKKGN
-273 KKMKAFNF
+273 NKMKAFNF
-281 DFGPCTTDNIRMS
+281 DFGLCTNDNIRMS

-337 IKDVKVGDIV
+337 VKDVKVGDIV

-356 IEVAETGMTA
+356 IDVSDAGMTA

-410 NMLPFLMMSE
+410 NMLPFLMLSE

>member
-7 MGTYKFPPNVFDK
+7 MGIFEFPPNIFDK
-20 ILDKFSQ
+20 ILDRFSQ
-27 AVQDGKY
+27 AVQDNKY
-34 HKLDYVFWRKLK
+34 QKLDYVFWRKLK
-46 TTKNS
+46 TSKNK

-61 GKIFFDIFPDTYI
+61 GKLFFDIYPDVYI
-74 MNSFF
+74 TNYSFF
-79 ADGIDGSFG
+79 VDGIDGSFG
-88 EYLVDNVC
+88 KYLLDNIC
-96 NIFTNDYAIECSEK
+96 NIFTNDYAIKCSEK
-110 FLEYKLRNAKKTI
+110 FLEYKMRRAKKTVE
-123 KKNNDVAKNNNVVK
+123 KNNDISKTR
-137 FSDES
+137 DDL
-142 DYIKAY
+142 DYTKVCAV
-148 DEATGWDTEFSCAS
+148 WNTEFSTAWT
-162 LSDKDLQKILGES
+162 
-175 CVVISD
+175 ISD
-181 EEAQKILEEL
+181 EEAQKILGEL
-191 HNTPIAAVSDSD
+191 NTTPITVVSNSD
-203 CITGKVASIDSNTIF
+203 CMTGKVASIDSNTIF
-218 VGGNIATATTTLGGR
+218 ATSTPGTITLGSQ
-233 IDAIEDKC
+233 IDAIKDKC
-241 AMIDNDYIDDR
+241 AMLDNDYIDDR

-356 IEVAETGMTA
+356 IEVAETSMTA

>member
-1 MAETNV
+1 MAESNV

-20 ILDKFSQ
+20 VLDNFSQ

-79 ADGIDGSFG
+79 ADGIDSSFG
-88 EYLVDNVC
+88 EYLIDNVC

-110 FLEYKLRNAKKTI
+110 FLEYKMRKAKKTVE
-123 KKNNDVAKNNNVVK
+123 KNNDISKTR
-137 FSDES
+137 DDL
-142 DYIKAY
+142 DYIKVY
-148 DEATGWDTEFSCAS
+148 DKGIWSTEFSCANT
-162 LSDKDLQKILGES
+162 
-175 CVVISD
+175 ISD
-181 EEAQKILEEL
+181 EEAQKILGKL
-191 HNTPIAAVSDSD
+191 NTTPITIVPDSD
-203 CITGKVASIDSNTIF
+203 CMTGKVASINSNAIF
-218 VGGNIATATTTLGGR
+218 ATTLATSATTTLGGR

-241 AMIDNDYIDDR
+241 AMIDNDYIDGR

-337 IKDVKVGDIV
+337 IKDIAPGMVIV
-347 IHNRKAMFV
+347 HNRKAMFV
-356 IEVAETGMTA
+356 IEVGDSGITVV
-366 IDPQAGEEK
+366 DPQAGEEK
-375 KILLT
+375 KILPT
-380 KSPFGFNFATKVVSL
+380 KNCFNFNFYTRVVSL
-395 FNMTSDAPTP
+395 FDSFMKSPENAPS
-405 DAPFG
+405 AENPFG
-410 NMLPFLMMSE
+410 NMWMY
-420 NSGEFDMNTML
+420 ML
-431 MLSMMGGQSG
+431 MDENQNMSDMLLPMMLMSQNGNTFNGI
-441 MDFSKNPMMMY
+441 NPMMFM
-452 FLMKDS
+452 LMDGKQDMKDMIV
-458 KNADDLLPLMFMGNL
+458 PMMLMGTMN
-473 CK
+473 K

>member
-88 EYLVDNVC
+88 EYLADNVC

-110 FLEYKLRNAKKTI
+110 FLEYKMRRAKKTVE
-123 KKNNDVAKNNNVVK
+123 KNNDISKTR
-137 FSDES
+137 DDL
-142 DYIKAY
+142 DYTKVCA
-148 DEATGWDTEFSCAS
+148 GWNTEFSTAWTI
-162 LSDKDLQKILGES
+162 SDEEVQKILGE
-175 CVVISD
+175 
-181 EEAQKILEEL
+181 L
-191 HNTPIAAVSDSD
+191 NTTPIAVVPDSD

-218 VGGNIATATTTLGGR
+218 AGGNIATTTLGGR

>member
-1 MAETNV
+1 MAESNV
-7 MGTYKFPPNVFDK
+7 IGTYKFPPNVFDK
-20 ILDKFSQ
+20 ILDNFSQ
-27 AVQDGKY
+27 AVQDNKY

-46 TTKNS
+46 TSKNS

-61 GKIFFDIFPDTYI
+61 GKIFFEVFPDTYI

-79 ADGIDGSFG
+79 AGGIDGSFG
-88 EYLVDNVC
+88 EYLADNVC
-96 NIFTNDYAIECSEK
+96 NIFTDDYAIECSEK
-110 FLEYKLRNAKKTI
+110 LLEYKMRKAKKTTE
-123 KKNNDVAKNNNVVK
+123 KNNDISKTR
-137 FSDES
+137 DDL
-142 DYIKAY
+142 DYTKVCA
-148 DEATGWDTEFSCAS
+148 GWNTEFSTAWT
-162 LSDKDLQKILGES
+162 
-175 CVVISD
+175 ISD

-191 HNTPIAAVSDSD
+191 NTTPITVVPDSD
-203 CITGKVASIDSNTIF
+203 CLTGKVASIDSNAIF
-218 VGGNIATATTTLGGR
+218 ATTLASAPNTATIGSR

-241 AMIDNDYIDDR
+241 AMIDNDYIDNR
-252 INKVL
+252 VNKVL

-263 NNNVDNKKGN
+263 NNVDDKKGN
-273 KKMKAFNF
+273 NKMKAFNF
-281 DFGPCTTDNIRMS
+281 DFGPCTNDNIRMS

-356 IEVAETGMTA
+356 IDVSEAGMTA

-410 NMLPFLMMSE
+410 NMLPFLMLSE